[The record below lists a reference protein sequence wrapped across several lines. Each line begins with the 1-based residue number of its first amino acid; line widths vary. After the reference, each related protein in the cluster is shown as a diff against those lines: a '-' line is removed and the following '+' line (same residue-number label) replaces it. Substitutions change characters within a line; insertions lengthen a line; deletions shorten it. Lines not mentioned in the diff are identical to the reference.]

1 MQLFDTL
8 RGQKAEL
15 PIPTDRP
22 LTLYVCGVTPYDT
35 THVGHA
41 HTFLIF
47 DALIRYVRFRGGQVR
62 YCQNVTDVD
71 DPLFERA
78 RRDNIHWADLAK
90 REVDQFVKDCR
101 GLNLIAP
108 DFFPKVS
115 EEISGMIPIV
125 DELVK
130 RGSAYARNG
139 QVYFDVSTEPTY
151 GAMARL
157 GGYAELLAT
166 ANQRGNNPN
175 DPNKDDPLDFVL
187 WQSSKEDEP
196 AWESPWGPGRPG
208 WHIECTTMATRYLG
222 PQLDIHGG
230 GRDLIF
236 PHHPSEIVQTEPYT
250 GKRPFVDFWVHGGL
264 AWLNGQKMS
273 KSLGNLIFIRQALTE
288 HHTDT
293 IRWYLLS
300 FPYREDFHY
309 CREDVDFIDVKVR
322 RMRAALSA
330 SGGNG
335 TALDLSAE
343 RTQIIELM
351 DDNLQ
356 FHIAIGVLDI
366 MNRKLLDAAAAG
378 QQIDAAKA
386 QIREMATML
395 GFVSA
400 EEIA

>member
-15 PIPTDRP
+15 TIPTDRP

-47 DALIRYVRFRGGQVR
+47 DLLIRYVRFRGGSVR

-78 RRDNIHWADLAK
+78 RRDSIHWADLAR

-115 EEISGMIPIV
+115 EEIAGMVPII
-125 DELVK
+125 ERLVAV
-130 RGSAYARNG
+130 GAAYARNG
-139 QVYFDVSTEPTY
+139 YVYFDVSTEPTY

-157 GGYAELLAT
+157 SGYEELLAL

-175 DPNKDDPLDFVL
+175 DPNKDDPLDFIL
-187 WQSSKEDEP
+187 WQKSQADEP

-208 WHIECTTMATRYLG
+208 WHIECTTMSTRYLG
-222 PQLDIHGG
+222 SQLDIHGG

-250 GKRPFVDFWVHGGL
+250 GIRPFTRFWVHGGL

-273 KSLGNLIFIRQALTE
+273 KSLGNLIFIRDALKQ
-288 HHTDT
+288 HHADT
-293 IRWYLLS
+293 IRWYLLT

-309 CREDVDFIDVKVR
+309 ASEDVEFTDLKVK
-322 RMRAALSA
+322 RMNAALA
-330 SGGNG
+330 ADSGSGSE
-335 TALDLSAE
+335 LDLGSE
-343 RTQIIELM
+343 YRQVVELM

-356 FHIAIGVLDI
+356 FHIALGVIDI
-366 MNRKLLDAAAAG
+366 MSRKILAAPTG
-378 QQIDAAKA
+378 TNLGLAKSQLQGIA
-386 QIREMATML
+386 DL
-395 GFVSA
+395 FGFVGA
-400 EEIA
+400 R